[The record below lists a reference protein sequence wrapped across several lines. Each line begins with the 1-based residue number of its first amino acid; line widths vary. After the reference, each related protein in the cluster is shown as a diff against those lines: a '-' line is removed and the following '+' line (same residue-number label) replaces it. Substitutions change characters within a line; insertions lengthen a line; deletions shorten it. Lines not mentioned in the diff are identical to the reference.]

1 MKSRIAAVLTFSF
14 FAPMALAAAPTSCPF
29 SAGEL
34 KSALN
39 SEFKEG
45 KVGFESDFGTG
56 KSLSC
61 RYEGKNMSLVVK
73 QTVMKDPAQTR
84 GWEAGLA
91 GKKEKV
97 ANDPDGALW
106 QVDQGDNT
114 SPNLHYVRNGDI
126 VELRVMGVGKSNAQF
141 EPLQKK
147 LPTLRRLP

>member
-97 ANDPDGALW
+97 ANDPDGALCDARPLN
-106 QVDQGDNT
+106 VSTGYGDHQGC
-114 SPNLHYVRNGDI
+114 
-126 VELRVMGVGKSNAQF
+126 KSEHFANQ
-141 EPLQKK
+141 
-147 LPTLRRLP
+147 T